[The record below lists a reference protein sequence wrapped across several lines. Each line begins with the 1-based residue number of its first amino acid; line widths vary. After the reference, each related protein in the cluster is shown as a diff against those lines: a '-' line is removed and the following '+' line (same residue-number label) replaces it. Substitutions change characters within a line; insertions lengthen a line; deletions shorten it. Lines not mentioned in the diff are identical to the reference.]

1 MHGCL
6 SYLISKHSVTLS
18 KRCGISAERD
28 RRLGKAPQGAWGPP
42 SPPEKLGQRRIE
54 AGWARLGPGHAWM
67 EPADCVVCF
76 GESSSPHTSY
86 PPRARFCFRIRGVP
100 CPCPA
105 VELRENGLWEGGCGR
120 GRASPCMWGAV
131 CSALLRPQ
139 SRGRGDEHHRE
150 RGGGTAEDRARAGEA
165 AHLVAGKAGPC
176 FRCYAFSR
184 DTKHGK

>member
-105 VELRENGLWEGGCGR
+105 VELRENRLWEGGCGR

-139 SRGRGDEHHRE
+139 SRGRGDEHPEVPSPGE
-150 RGGGTAEDRARAGEA
+150 RRRDSRGPSAGWGSRTPGGRKSGS
-165 AHLVAGKAGPC
+165 V
-176 FRCYAFSR
+176 FSVLR
-184 DTKHGK
+184 LQS